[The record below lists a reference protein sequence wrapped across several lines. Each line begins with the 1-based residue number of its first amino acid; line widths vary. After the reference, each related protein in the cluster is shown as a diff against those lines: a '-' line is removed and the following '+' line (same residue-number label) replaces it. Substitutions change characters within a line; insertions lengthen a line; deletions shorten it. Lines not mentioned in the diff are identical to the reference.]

1 MNDNKI
7 LKITEDVSWIGVLDP
22 DIRSF
27 DVVMETKFG
36 ATYNSYFINADKKVI
51 VETTKQKFWDAYESK
66 IRKVCNPEE
75 IEYIILNHT
84 EPDHSGNLANLL
96 KIAPKAKVVGSGNV
110 IRYLAD
116 LLNAEFPHILV
127 KDGDVLD
134 LGNKKLQFISAPNL
148 HWPDSMYTYLQED
161 QIIFT
166 CDSFGSHY
174 CHEEMF
180 DDKVGDFD
188 EAFHYY
194 FDVILKP
201 YSKFL
206 LKAIDKIR
214 QFPIYAVCNGHGPLL
229 VKNWK
234 KYVDLSEKLAKEAI
248 TFPPKERVFLCYVS
262 SYGNTENMAKAIAK
276 GLEKIEGIEIDFCN
290 IEKSSLAEIEEK
302 VIMSSAIIIGSPTIN
317 QNTFIPVYR
326 IFAASSP
333 IRDKGKLAGCFGSYG
348 WSGEAQKIVESNL
361 VQLKYNL
368 FTGSPFVKFTPS
380 AQDLINLENWGEE
393 FGRKMMELAYCTK

>member
-1 MNDNKI
+1 MKDDKI

-27 DVVMETKFG
+27 DVVMETKYG

-51 VETTKQKFWDAYESK
+51 VETTKQKFWDIYESK
-66 IRKVCNPEE
+66 IRKVCNPED
-75 IEYIILNHT
+75 IEFIILNHT

-116 LLNAEFPHILV
+116 LLNAEFPYILV

-134 LGNKKLQFISAPNL
+134 LGNKKLRFISAPNL

-161 QIIFT
+161 QIVFT

-188 EAFHYY
+188 DAFFYY

-214 QFPIYAVCNGHGPLL
+214 PLPIYAICNGHGPLL

-234 KYVDLSEKLAKEAI
+234 KYMDLSEKLAKEAI
-248 TFPPKERVFLCYVS
+248 TYPPRERVFLSYVS

-276 GLEKIEGIEIDFCN
+276 GLEKIEGVEIDFCN
-290 IEKSSLAEIEEK
+290 IEKSTLSEIEEK

-368 FTGSPFVKFTPS
+368 FPESPFVKFTPS
-380 AQDLINLENWGEE
+380 TQDLINLENWGEE